1 MNLVD
6 LRPAADLFG
15 LLGVLDHDDG
25 PFGDGIALSEAE
37 RIEVRTILLDVAQR
51 LTDHALSIDSMR
63 RRLGAIV
70 ESLIG
75 VADVL
80 DGDLDLEDGADQEA
94 ACEDEGAQCEDEGC
108 PDDNGMADAD
118 GAAEQGFLHCGGF
131 SARSIS

>member
-1 MNLVD
+1 MSFVD
-6 LRPAADLFG
+6 LKPAANLFG

-25 PFGDGIALSEAE
+25 PFGDGIALSEVE
-37 RIEVRTILLDVAQR
+37 RHEVRDILLNVAQR
-51 LTDHALSIDSMR
+51 LTDHALSMDSMR

-75 VADVL
+75 VADAL
-80 DGDLDLEDGADQEA
+80 DGDSDLEDGADQEA

-118 GAAEQGFLHCGGF
+118 GAAEQGFRHCGGF

>member
-1 MNLVD
+1 MSLID

-15 LLGVLDHDDG
+15 LLDHDDG
-25 PFGDGIALSEAE
+25 PFGDGIALSEID
-37 RIEVRTILLDVAQR
+37 RQEVRTILLDVAQALADR
-51 LTDHALSIDSMR
+51 ALSLASMR

-75 VADVL
+75 VADAL
-80 DGDLDLEDGADQEA
+80 DGDPDLEDGADRELV
-94 ACEDEGAQCEDEGC
+94 CEDEGAQCEDEGC

-118 GAAEQGFLHCGGF
+118 GAAEQGFLHCGCF

>member
-1 MNLVD
+1 MSLVD
-6 LRPAADLFG
+6 LRPAADMFASLG
-15 LLGVLDHDDG
+15 LPVHDDG
-25 PFGDGIALSEAE
+25 PFGDGIALSEIE
-37 RIEVRTILLDVAQR
+37 RIEVQTILLDVAQR
-51 LTDHALSIDSMR
+51 LTDRALSMNSMR

-75 VADVL
+75 VADLL
-80 DGDLDLEDGADQEA
+80 DGDSDLEDGGDQEIV
-94 ACEDEGAQCEDEGC
+94 CEDEGAQCEDEGC